1 MTQFLLIMV
10 CIWGDRFLESIIN
23 LTKVYEAAKKD
34 GDNSGRVETFNG
46 ILDYIYY
53 LIIILVR
60 LVLQESR
67 ILSNNNI
74 KTCS

>member
-1 MTQFLLIMV
+1 MI
-10 CIWGDRFLESIIN
+10 
-23 LTKVYEAAKKD
+23 KVYEAAKKD